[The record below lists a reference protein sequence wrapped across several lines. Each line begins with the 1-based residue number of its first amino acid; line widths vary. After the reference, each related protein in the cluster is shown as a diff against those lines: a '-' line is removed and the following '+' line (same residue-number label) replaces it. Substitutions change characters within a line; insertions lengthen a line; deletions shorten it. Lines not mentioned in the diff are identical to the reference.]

1 MWDAFVGGRR
11 RHELDFRPIAERRA
25 AVSDAR
31 HHEET
36 PRATPEQMPKRD
48 RSEGKSPRR
57 SFRARY
63 DALEQ
68 KREHL
73 IARLG
78 ELGETARANPAHA
91 RARKLLNE
99 TFRGASLVQ
108 RAAILEAAA
117 WLIALLDRSITAV

>member
-1 MWDAFVGGRR
+1 
-11 RHELDFRPIAERRA
+11 
-25 AVSDAR
+25 
-31 HHEET
+31 
-36 PRATPEQMPKRD
+36 MPKRD
-48 RSEGKSPRR
+48 PSEGQSPRP

-68 KREHL
+68 RRADL

-78 ELGETARANPAHA
+78 ALGERARANPAHA

-117 WLIALLDRSITAV
+117 WLITLLDRSMTAA